1 MFSACNALP
10 EKPELP
16 LPRAKITRLY
26 LCFELHFSSNW
37 QIAPERWFYID
48 QPK

>member
-1 MFSACNALP
+1 LP

-16 LPRAKITRLY
+16 LPRAKIMRLY
-26 LCFELHFSSNW
+26 LRFKLHFARNR
-37 QIAPERWFYID
+37 QIAPERWFYRRFNID